1 MTREEAITTLEQHI
15 ARLGIAQ
22 GDAQLDPNEQEWQL
36 LQDAKEE
43 TKELLQRIK
52 AGDEA
57 AIQEVSD
64 LLEMG

>member
-1 MTREEAITTLEQHI
+1 MTREEAITKLEQHI
-15 ARLGIAQ
+15 ARLEIAQ

-43 TKELLQRIK
+43 SKELLERIK